1 MVRSGIFNP
10 SSFIIMGTTIKIDAY
25 CLQCGELLPAA
36 TPHDQLYCSTACHH
50 LVSPHRVTPHRVSP
64 HQVSPP
70 LAPVP
75 TEPEEET
82 VSPPSQGLDTLLWLG
97 GILGGAWVL
106 GMLTPPAHPR
116 PNPGLRL
123 RGLDA
128 YAYAEECRLRDEG
141 ATGLDSFV
149 SPQRTL

>member
-1 MVRSGIFNP
+1 
-10 SSFIIMGTTIKIDAY
+10 MGTTIKIDAY
-25 CLQCGELLPAA
+25 CLQCGELLPAS
-36 TPHDQLYCSTACHH
+36 TPHDQLYCSTACQHR
-50 LVSPHRVTPHRVSP
+50 VSPHQVSPHQVSPHRVSP
-64 HQVSPP
+64 HRVRRHPVSPP

-106 GMLTPPAHPR
+106 GLLTPPAHPR

-123 RGLDA
+123 RGLDAYA

-149 SPQRTL
+149 SPQRSL

>member
-1 MVRSGIFNP
+1 MVRSGIFNT

-25 CLQCGELLPAA
+25 CLQCGELLPAT
-36 TPHDQLYCSTACHH
+36 TPHDQLYCSTACQH
-50 LVSPHRVTPHRVSP
+50 LVSP

-116 PNPGLRL
+116 PSPGPRL
-123 RGLDA
+123 RGLEA
-128 YAYAEECRLRDEG
+128 YVEECRLRDEG

-149 SPQRTL
+149 SPQRSL

>member
-25 CLQCGELLPAA
+25 CLQCGELLPAS
-36 TPHDQLYCSTACHH
+36 TPHDQLYCSTACQH
-50 LVSPHRVTPHRVSP
+50 LVTPHRVSP
-64 HQVSPP
+64 P
-70 LAPVP
+70 LAPAP

-106 GMLTPPAHPR
+106 GLLTPPAHPR
-116 PNPGLRL
+116 PSPGPRL
-123 RGLDA
+123 RGLEA
-128 YAYAEECRLRDEG
+128 YVEECRLRDEG

>member
-1 MVRSGIFNP
+1 MS
-10 SSFIIMGTTIKIDAY
+10 TTIKIDAY
-25 CLQCGELLPAA
+25 CLQCGQLLPAS
-36 TPHDQLYCSTACHH
+36 TPHDQLYCSTACQ
-50 LVSPHRVTPHRVSP
+50 HRETPHRVS
-64 HQVSPP
+64 SP

-106 GMLTPPAHPR
+106 GMLTPPAKPR
-116 PNPGLRL
+116 PSPGPRL

-128 YAYAEECRLRDEG
+128 ISEELRLRDEG
-141 ATGLDSFV
+141 AQGLDSLV
-149 SPQRTL
+149 SPQRSL